1 MHTYTYWPGKTHK
14 REDSTKR
21 GGTGTSTCTHKHT
34 VSLGC
39 MCDER
44 FFTPMRLMFG
54 MCVCV
59 GTSIFFKDGKIE
71 SEGDGTTPGATGAV
85 KTEVSGET

>member
-39 MCDER
+39 MCNER
-44 FFTPMRLMFG
+44 FFYSYAFKVWH
-54 MCVCV
+54 VCV

-71 SEGDGTTPGATGAV
+71 SEGDGTTPGTTGAV